1 MWKKLSA
8 VILMSYPL
16 TSLAGCPQWSAN
28 QADIEIRQLA
38 QQLQNWDDAYYRQ
51 GISRVSDYDYD
62 QLRRR
67 LAEWQRCF
75 SLPAA
80 PVPERWKTSG
90 RQPHPVAHTGVR
102 KMPDQATLA
111 GWMSGKAGL
120 WVQPK
125 IDGVAVTLVYRQ
137 GKLAAVTS
145 RGDGRQGE
153 DWLAKAASVTSV
165 PQHIATL
172 EDEVV
177 LQGELFMPRQR
188 HIQRV
193 QGGCNDRARVAGLM
207 RRRQPLRPEESP
219 GIFIWA
225 WPAGPPSFSARL
237 VQLSRWGFPLAAQW
251 SQPVNSVQQVAEW
264 RERWFNEALPFAS
277 DGVVIHSLPA
287 APREWQPGKNRW
299 SVAWKYPPPEKSSR
313 VTGIHFTTGRT
324 GKITVVMDVEPL
336 LLGDKRVSH
345 VSLGSPARW
354 KQLDIV
360 SGDEVELRLA
370 GQGIPVVSRVI
381 WRVADRYYP
390 HSSGP
395 GKYHSLSCMYVSAQC
410 HEQFLAR
417 LVWLSHRKVFG
428 FRGIQRAR
436 WQQLMLTDHFTHLF
450 SWLEFTTSG
459 LAEQA
464 GFSDETAQQIIEQFR
479 RAKRLPV
486 RHWWLSLGLPLPE
499 RAVDELS
506 WRHWQALSSASVSDW
521 MKLPG
526 IGRGMA
532 QKIVTIGTDPQ
543 MQELIVFLARQGI
556 PPQTVNGQT
565 EPILIKRAEAL
576 NSGEI
581 LPD

>member
-1 MWKKLSA
+1 MWQKLSA
-8 VILMSYPL
+8 VVLISYPL
-16 TSLAGCPQWSAN
+16 TGLAECPPWSTG
-28 QADIEIRQLA
+28 QARQETRQLT

-51 GISRVSDYDYD
+51 GISRVSDSDYD
-62 QLRRR
+62 QMRRR

-75 SLPAA
+75 SLPAS

-111 GWMSGKAGL
+111 GWMSGKTDL

-125 IDGVAVTLVYRQ
+125 IDGVAVTLVYRH

-153 DWLAKAASVTSV
+153 DWLVKAASVTAI
-165 PQHIATL
+165 PQHIATS
-172 EDEVV
+172 ESEVV
-177 LQGELFMPRQR
+177 LQGELFMPRQH

-193 QGGCNDRARVAGLM
+193 QGGRNDRARIAGLM
-207 RRRQPLRPEESP
+207 RRQGPLRPEESP

-225 WPAGPPSFSARL
+225 WPAGPPSISARL
-237 VQLSRWGFPLAAQW
+237 AQLNRWGFPLTARW
-251 SQPVNSVQQVAEW
+251 SQPVNNVQQVAEW

-277 DGVVIHSLPA
+277 DGVVVHSLPA
-287 APREWQPGKNRW
+287 APQEWLPGKNRW

-313 VTGIHFTTGRT
+313 VTGIRFATGRT
-324 GKITVVMDVEPL
+324 GKITVIMDVEPL
-336 LLGDKRVSH
+336 LLGDKRVAH
-345 VSLGSPARW
+345 ISLGSPARW

-360 SGDEVELRLA
+360 SGDEVEIRLA
-370 GQGIPVVSRVI
+370 GQGIPVISRVI
-381 WRVADRYYP
+381 WRVTERFYP
-390 HSSGP
+390 SFPGS
-395 GKYHSLSCMYVSAQC
+395 GKYDSLSCMFVSKQC

-428 FRGIQRAR
+428 FRGIQRSR
-436 WQQLMLTDHFTHLF
+436 WQQLMLTGNFTHLF

-459 LAEQA
+459 LAEEA
-464 GFSDETAQQIIEQFR
+464 GFSDETAQQIIEQFQ

-499 RAVDELS
+499 RAAEELS
-506 WRHWQALSSASVSDW
+506 WWHWQALSSASLSEW
-521 MKLPG
+521 LKLPG

-543 MQELIVFLARQGI
+543 TQALIAFLAEQGI
-556 PPQTVNGQT
+556 PPPSVNNQT
-565 EPILIKRAEAL
+565 EPVSVKLSEPPAAE
-576 NSGEI
+576 EI
-581 LPD
+581 LPN